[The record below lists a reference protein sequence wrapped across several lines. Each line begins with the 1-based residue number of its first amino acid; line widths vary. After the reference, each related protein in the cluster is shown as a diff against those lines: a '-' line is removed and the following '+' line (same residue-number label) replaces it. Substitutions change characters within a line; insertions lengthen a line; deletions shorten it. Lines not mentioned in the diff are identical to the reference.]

1 MRELDGP
8 SLKLHIPLPK
18 TKLFAR
24 SDTDHL
30 LDEIDAGDH
39 LGHGVLD
46 LEPRVHLEEEE
57 GAILTGDEL
66 DRAGGIVADRLGER
80 DGLRPHRGARRGIE
94 KGAWRLLDDFL
105 IAALNGAF
113 ALAEMNDIAMLVAE
127 HLDFDMARI
136 DDEFLDEDAIVT
148 E

>member
-1 MRELDGP
+1 MLDGP
-8 SLKLHIPLPK
+8 SLELHILLAK

-24 SDTDHL
+24 GDTDHL

-46 LEPRVHLEEEE
+46 LQPRVHLEEEE
-57 GAILTGDEL
+57 GAILAGDKL
-66 DRAGGIVADRLGER
+66 DRTSGIVADRLGER
-80 DGLRPHRGARRGIE
+80 DGLCPHRGARPGIE
-94 KGAWRLLDDFL
+94 KGTWRFLDDFL
-105 IAALNGAF
+105 IAPLNGAF
-113 ALAEMNDIAMLVAE
+113 AFAEMNDIAMLVAE